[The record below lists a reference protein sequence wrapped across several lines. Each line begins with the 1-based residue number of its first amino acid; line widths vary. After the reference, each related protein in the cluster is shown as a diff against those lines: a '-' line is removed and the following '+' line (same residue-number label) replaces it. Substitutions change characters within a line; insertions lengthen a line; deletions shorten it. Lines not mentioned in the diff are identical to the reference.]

1 VAVSREFATGEGTG
15 CLWRLA
21 EALRCGG
28 STIGA
33 PLDLA
38 GEGGWAVA
46 GGWEGSSRD
55 TGYVVRGELQ
65 SRQGPPGV

>member
-1 VAVSREFATGEGTG
+1 VAVSCESATGEGTG

-28 STIGA
+28 SAIGA

-38 GEGGWAVA
+38 GEGGWTVA
-46 GGWEGSSRD
+46 GGWEGSPGD
-55 TGYVVRGELQ
+55 AGYVVKGELQ
-65 SRQGPPGV
+65 SWQGPPGV